1 MWTMSKIRFILC
13 CKEIRHTHF
22 ENDNSTIAC
31 KLILHVL
38 FITMRG
44 ETSPSESCGLLY
56 NINTPIISY
65 MTSIMLQGRE
75 LNDCYSSM
83 LYIVMDDAI

>member
-44 ETSPSESCGLLY
+44 EPSPSESCGLL
-56 NINTPIISY
+56 IIIQY
-65 MTSIMLQGRE
+65 K
-75 LNDCYSSM
+75 YSN
-83 LYIVMDDAI
+83 YILHDFDYVTR